1 MITRIVQNIAK
12 KTAKLLMPS
21 PSRLA
26 KMAASTVQELA
37 NGSDKFAAFARYSR
51 MTDEALD
58 VCRFLRDIAEDGRID
73 DMERDR
79 IAKKLT
85 PLFERL
91 TEMI

>member
-1 MITRIVQNIAK
+1 MIVRKCIEKIAK
-12 KTAKLLMPS
+12 MIMPK
-21 PSRLA
+21 PPRLA
-26 KMAASTVQELA
+26 RMAASKVQELA

-51 MTDEALD
+51 MADEALD

-73 DMERDR
+73 DIERDR
-79 IAKKLT
+79 IAEKLT

>member
-1 MITRIVQNIAK
+1 MIVRLAK
-12 KTAKLLMPS
+12 KIARKTARLLMPS

-26 KMAASTVQELA
+26 SMAAGKVQELA

-51 MTDEALD
+51 MADEALD

-73 DMERDR
+73 DTERDR
-79 IAKKLT
+79 IAEKLT

>member
-1 MITRIVQNIAK
+1 MIVRKCIEKIAK
-12 KTAKLLMPS
+12 MIMPK

-26 KMAASTVQELA
+26 RMAASKVQELA

-51 MTDEALD
+51 MADEALD

-73 DMERDR
+73 DIERDR
-79 IAKKLT
+79 IAEKLT

>member
-1 MITRIVQNIAK
+1 MIVRKIVEK
-12 KTAKLLMPS
+12 VGKLLMPS

-26 KMAASTVQELA
+26 KMAAGKVQELA
-37 NGSDKFAAFARYSR
+37 NGSDKFAAFAKYSR
-51 MTDEALD
+51 VSDEALD

-79 IAKKLT
+79 IAEKLT

-91 TEMI
+91 VEMI

>member
-1 MITRIVQNIAK
+1 MIVRKLVEK
-12 KTAKLLMPS
+12 VGKLLMPKPQS
-21 PSRLA
+21 LA
-26 KMAASTVQELA
+26 KMAASKVQELA
-37 NGSDKFAAFARYSR
+37 NGSDKFAAFAKYSR
-51 MTDEALD
+51 VSDEALD

-79 IAKKLT
+79 IAEKLT